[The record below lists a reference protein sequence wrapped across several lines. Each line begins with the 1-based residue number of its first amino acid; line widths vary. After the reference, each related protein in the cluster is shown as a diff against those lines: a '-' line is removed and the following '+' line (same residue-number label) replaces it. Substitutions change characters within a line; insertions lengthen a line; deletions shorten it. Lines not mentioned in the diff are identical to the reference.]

1 MINPEKL
8 LAGMLKGNS
17 RSIVPGIGGSIGL
30 GLLGVAMEAVE
41 HYMKQKPPAPPVG
54 GGRSAMPPPPPGTQ
68 GGPPSPGTPAI
79 SPPPPPPSPPPAAPP
94 SSTAGQDTEGTQRDA
109 LLLLH
114 AMIAA
119 ANADGVID
127 AQERARI
134 LEQLNSV
141 DPTPEER
148 AFMAEELLSPVDME
162 TIVDS
167 VKSPEMAEQ
176 VYAASLM
183 AITVDTPAEHRY
195 MAELARRL
203 GLDETAV
210 SRICRHLGIEHP

>member
-41 HYMKQKPPAPPVG
+41 HYMKQKPPAPPAG
-54 GGRSAMPPPPPGTQ
+54 GGRSAMPPPLPGTQ
-68 GGPPSPGTPAI
+68 GGPPSPGTSAV
-79 SPPPPPPSPPPAAPP
+79 PPPPPSPPPAAPP
-94 SSTAGQDTEGTQRDA
+94 SSTAGQNTGGAQGDA
-109 LLLLH
+109 LLLLR

-134 LEQLNSV
+134 LERLNSV

-148 AFMAEELLSPVDME
+148 AFMAEELLSPVGME

-203 GLDETAV
+203 GLDEAAV
-210 SRICRHLGIEHP
+210 SRICCHLGIEHP

>member
-8 LAGMLKGNS
+8 LGGMLMGNS

-41 HYMKQKPPAPPVG
+41 HYMKQKPPIPPAG
-54 GGRSAMPPPPPGTQ
+54 SGQSAVPPPPPGTE
-68 GGPPSPGTPAI
+68 GRPPSPGAPAA
-79 SPPPPPPSPPPAAPP
+79 PPPPPPPAASA
-94 SSTAGQDTEGTQRDA
+94 SSAAEQNTEGAKRDA
-109 LLLLH
+109 LLLLR

-127 AQERARI
+127 AEERARI
-134 LEQLNSV
+134 LERLNSV

-148 AFMAEELLSPVDME
+148 AFMAEELLSPVGME
-162 TIVDS
+162 TIVDR
-167 VKSPEMAEQ
+167 VESPEMAEQ

-210 SRICRHLGIEHP
+210 SRICRNLGVEHP